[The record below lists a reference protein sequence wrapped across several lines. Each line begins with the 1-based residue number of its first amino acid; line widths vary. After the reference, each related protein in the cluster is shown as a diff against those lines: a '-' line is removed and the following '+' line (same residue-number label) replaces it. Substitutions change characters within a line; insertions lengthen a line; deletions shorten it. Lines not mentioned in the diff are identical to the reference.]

1 MIGLGTLL
9 RVKHYRWPLY
19 IALVLAGTT
28 TWGEIDIANN
38 NAVNVEMAGN
48 GKAAITRN
56 QADTLNAIF
65 IQGSTIVT
73 TIITILFID
82 S

>member
-1 MIGLGTLL
+1 MISLATLL

-28 TWGEIDIANN
+28 TWGEIDIAMN
-38 NAVNVEMAGN
+38 NAVDIEMAGN
-48 GKAAITRN
+48 GKAAITHG

-65 IQGSTIVT
+65 IQGSTIVST
-73 TIITILFID
+73 VITILCID